1 MQDRTELLDRLAGF
15 ALFADLGRA
24 ELEGVVHASEEA
36 WFGERERVLRQG
48 LTGLGLFV
56 IVRGSAAILVDGDER
71 ARLGEGEVFGE
82 VSALLEEPPSADV
95 VALGPLHCLVLAA
108 PQVEQFLL
116 DHPRV
121 MFRLLQSQARR
132 LRNANRWRA

>member
-1 MQDRTELLDRLAGF
+1 VQDRTELLDRLAGF
-15 ALFADLGRA
+15 ALFADLSRA